1 MLEYLSDKIAKVLVS
16 QKIISDCDMDVYAY
30 GLSLLLSFFFN
41 TVIMFVIGIITHRLV
56 ETILFL
62 IVFVILRSFS
72 GGYHADTFL
81 KCMIITFST
90 YALVI
95 GLSAV
100 KVSLI
105 VYLAVLF
112 AGFFIVLIKTPIE
125 HPNKEISVRDKKH
138 HKITS
143 VILYTAFSGL
153 GVVLDNYNT
162 RFKSTI
168 FFALLT
174 VIVLLFIKEST
185 KGDIQ
190 NG

>member
-30 GLSLLLSFFFN
+30 GLALLLSFFFN

-95 GLSAV
+95 SLSAV

-105 VYLAVLF
+105 VYLAILF
-112 AGFFIVLIKTPIE
+112 VGFFIVLIKAPIE

-143 VILYTAFSGL
+143 VILYTVFSGL

-162 RFKSTI
+162 RFKSTT

>member
-1 MLEYLSDKIAKVLVS
+1 MLEYMSDKIARILVS
-16 QKIISDCDMDVYAY
+16 QKIISDCDLDVYAY
-30 GLSLLLSFFFN
+30 GLALLLSFFFN
-41 TVIMFVIGIITHRLV
+41 TVIMFIIGIITHRLV

-95 GLSAV
+95 SLSAV

-112 AGFFIVLIKTPIE
+112 AGFFIILVKAPIE
-125 HPNKEISVRDKKH
+125 HPNKEISACDKKR
-138 HKITS
+138 HKLSSI
-143 VILYTAFSGL
+143 VLYAAFSGL
-153 GVVLDNYNT
+153 GVILDNYNT
-162 RFKSTI
+162 RLKSTI

-185 KGDIQ
+185 KGDAQ

>member
-30 GLSLLLSFFFN
+30 GLALLLSFIFN

-95 GLSAV
+95 SLSAV

-105 VYLAVLF
+105 VYLAILF
-112 AGFFIVLIKTPIE
+112 VGFFIVLIKTPIE

-143 VILYTAFSGL
+143 VILYTVFSGL